1 MYILLSVDTF
11 SVTLY
16 CISII
21 LLKIKFFMITCP
33 RETVIIKVA
42 TTVED
47 GSVMSPVKRFT
58 YGSGNHSYGGPTAYS
73 STRTVVV
80 RQRTEKNDG
89 GRFLLPWV
97 AGPITVKRLP
107 FVGPV
112 FIPST
117 WFKRCRADAV
127 CMVHFPCESSIVSR
141 F

>member
-127 CMVHFPCESSIVSR
+127 CMVHFPCV
-141 F
+141 

>member
-1 MYILLSVDTF
+1 MYILLSVDTV

-58 YGSGNHSYGGPTAYS
+58 YGSGPTAYS

-89 GRFLLPWV
+89 GRFC
-97 AGPITVKRLP
+97 
-107 FVGPV
+107 
-112 FIPST
+112 
-117 WFKRCRADAV
+117 CRG
-127 CMVHFPCESSIVSR
+127 SR
-141 F
+141 VPLRSNGCRS

>member
-1 MYILLSVDTF
+1 MYILLSVDTV

-16 CISII
+16 CISIL

-89 GRFLLPWV
+89 GRFC
-97 AGPITVKRLP
+97 
-107 FVGPV
+107 
-112 FIPST
+112 
-117 WFKRCRADAV
+117 CRG
-127 CMVHFPCESSIVSR
+127 SR
-141 F
+141 VPLRSNGYRS